1 MPPLL
6 DWCWTHVRVG
16 LYPFAALS
24 LPTSGL
30 AWRGRRRGAQLD
42 GEFAF
47 YASRRRLRAWPGGGG
62 GGALRWTVS
71 LRSTPGGGDE
81 GRAAGRGLAFYASCR
96 RLRAWPGG
104 GSGGARSLGA
114 EFVFLSFTHWPF
126 NARPSYARSLVPTP
140 SKTVDQTP
148 PALMGWGTPA
158 PLCCELN
165 LLGRPCGA
173 GCVNKESVTG
183 LRA

>member
-62 GGALRWTVS
+62 AHSWTEIFLPTPLAADLRGSGLPGAKAAAEGRAAGQGIRFLRLSPPTS
-71 LRSTPGGGDE
+71 GLARMGRRG
-81 GRAAGRGLAFYASCR
+81 GRAAGRGVCFSTLLAAIFGHS
-96 RLRAWPGG
+96 LD
-104 GSGGARSLGA
+104 GAMEGCSALA
-114 EFVFLSFTHWPF
+114 LSFPF
-126 NARPSYARSLVPTP
+126 YLSL
-140 SKTVDQTP
+140 
-148 PALMGWGTPA
+148 
-158 PLCCELN
+158 
-165 LLGRPCGA
+165 
-173 GCVNKESVTG
+173 TG
-183 LRA
+183 LSMGGQAMLGHWSQHHLRL